1 MRGLSAVIILMLTII
16 GGKSYAQLTG
26 LDTTFNHTG
35 SVVHNGFTYTGY
47 SDIQPKDFIVQPDGS
62 IITVTSDDGS
72 YEAFFVRIKPDGQID
87 SSFQRFQAP
96 IYGVNETAFRLHSL
110 SDGRF
115 LMFAKATDDSGVLYR
130 FWPDGSL
137 DGSIGWGGRRKY
149 GFSHPNYWMYTPECL
164 AIQPDGKIIM
174 SSNFWGVP
182 RLLRV
187 EANGKIDSSFGNYGF
202 ANLQPI
208 AGPGFKVTKI
218 LFQSGRILCTGAN
231 TMPSEDRYG
240 VQAFK
245 YDGTPDSSFGTN
257 GITIVPIGFRAYI
270 RGSGLQKDGKIILG
284 GSSGSGY
291 SNDVALVRLHA
302 NGVIDSSFG
311 TAGDGIV
318 KADLDNSWDEV
329 GGVDVDSNDVI
340 WATAE
345 RYNPHDIS
353 RPLFEPTLVRFTPH
367 GKVDSMYKTNGR
379 IPFRLTSDHVNYWNT
394 RIVKNKL
401 HVFGNGYW
409 NGNRCEYVARLY
421 LRPFFNEE
429 EDMVRC
435 AYDTAS
441 IICNS
446 ALPHTWYRND
456 TALAYTGD
464 TLRTAVSGSYM
475 VVLTDGAASDS
486 SMRINLTVKPPVSKP
501 VLTGLTTLCEGDAL
515 NLSISSATTDA
526 IWKVTTPKISY
537 TDTVGIKINSVG
549 LSDTGVYRVVALK
562 DDCESA
568 EASVHVHIDSAVAP
582 GIALVTDKG
591 PNIGP
596 WVEVL
601 FSATSVV
608 NPGDNPLWRW
618 TKNGANIAGA
628 TDSVHKMTGLIDF
641 MAGDTVC
648 VRMRSSALCARPDSI
663 SDCVVMNMD
672 MAVAD
677 PGTSSILKIYPNPSA
692 GKLTIDAPSKGTLYV
707 NDVTGKEVARFTVK
721 EGHNYVVLPAG
732 ITNGAYLLQLRCH
745 DYAYNAKL
753 EVAR

>member
-1 MRGLSAVIILMLTII
+1 MRGLLSVIFLMLTGI
-16 GGKSYAQLTG
+16 GGKGYAQLTG

-35 SVVHNGFTYTGY
+35 SVVHNGFTYTGN
-47 SDIQPKDFIVQPDGS
+47 SDIQPKDFIVQPDGG
-62 IITVTSDDGS
+62 IVTVTSDDGS

-87 SSFQRFQAP
+87 SSFKRFQAP
-96 IYGVNETAFRLHSL
+96 IYGLNETTFRLQSL

-115 LMFAKATDDSGVLYR
+115 LMFGKTTDDSGVLYR

-149 GFSHPNYWMYTPECL
+149 GFSHPNSSMHTPECL
-164 AIQPDGKIIM
+164 AVQPDGKIIM
-174 SSNFWGVP
+174 SSNFWGIP
-182 RLLRV
+182 QLLRV
-187 EANGKIDSSFGNYGF
+187 EANGKIDSSFGTYGF
-202 ANLQPI
+202 AYLQPI

-218 LFQSGRILCTGAN
+218 LFQAGRILCTGAN

-270 RGSGLQKDGKIILG
+270 RGSGLQRDGKIILG

-302 NGVIDSSFG
+302 NGIIDSAFG
-311 TAGDGIV
+311 TGGDGIV

-353 RPLFEPTLVRFTPH
+353 RPLFEPTLVRFTPN
-367 GKVDSMYKTNGR
+367 GKVDSLYKTNGR
-379 IPFRLTSDHVNYWNT
+379 IPFRLTSDHVGYWST

-401 HVFGNGYW
+401 YVFGNGYW
-409 NGNRCEYVARLY
+409 NGNRCEYVARLF
-421 LRPFFNEE
+421 LRPSFSTE

-441 IICNS
+441 IICRN

-456 TALAYTGD
+456 TVLAYTGD

-486 SMRINLTVKPPVSKP
+486 SMRINLTVKPPVGKP
-501 VLTGLTTLCEGDAL
+501 ILSGANQLCEGDAL
-515 NLSISSATTDA
+515 NLSLSSATIGA
-526 IWKVTTPKISY
+526 IWKITTPKISY
-537 TDTVGIKINSVG
+537 TDTTGIKINPVN
-549 LSDTGVYRVVALK
+549 LSDTGFYRVVAMK
-562 DDCESA
+562 DDCASE
-568 EASVHVHIDSAVAP
+568 EASVFVHIDSAVAP

-591 PNIGP
+591 PNPGP

-608 NPGDNPLWRW
+608 NPGSNPLWRW

-628 TDSVHKMTGLIDF
+628 ADSTYKMTGLRDF

-648 VRMRSSALCARPDSI
+648 LWMRSNALCARPDSV
-663 SDCVVMNMD
+663 SDCVVMSID
-672 MAVAD
+672 MNVRNPKELSAISV
-677 PGTSSILKIYPNPSA
+677 YPNPSA
-692 GKLTIDAPSKGTLYV
+692 GKLIIEAKEKGILRIT
-707 NDVTGKEVARFTVK
+707 DMSGKETTM
-721 EGHNYVVLPAG
+721 LPIHAG
-732 ITNGAYLLQLRCH
+732 QNEVQLSAGLVNGIYLLQLQTEAGN
-745 DYAYNAKL
+745 YKGKL
-753 EVAR
+753 ELMR